1 MKENDLTTSPY
12 KSIKATTLI
21 ASHMQKLPTAVPR
34 KGEIKTIQHSISKV
48 DRVIAGAA
56 TMQSLH

>member
-1 MKENDLTTSPY
+1 
-12 KSIKATTLI
+12 
-21 ASHMQKLPTAVPR
+21 MQKLPIAVPR

-48 DRVIAGAA
+48 DQVIAGAA